1 MKNYEIKGNVIEITL
16 DNDKVVKVGKV
27 YIERCI
33 EKLDIDMEDALLT
46 WLEDEGYM
54 ENLDQ
59 EELCDLAKENK
70 SHKVVNAKVEKEPT
84 KKTQKERVAKSN
96 PDKEYI
102 VGVVAEFL
110 EDIVGKDNINIEN
123 KAKLI
128 VFTYNG
134 NEYKLD
140 LVQKRPPKAGK

>member
-27 YIERCI
+27 YIDRCV

-59 EELCDLAKENK
+59 KELCDLAKENK

-84 KKTQKERVAKSN
+84 KKTQKERTK
-96 PDKEYI
+96 
-102 VGVVAEFL
+102 
-110 EDIVGKDNINIEN
+110 KDNPTKEMIIQEIAKILPQFATDVNIEN
-123 KAKLI
+123 AGKI
-128 VFTYNG
+128 ITFTVG
-134 NEYKLD
+134 NDNFKLD
-140 LVQKRPPKAGK
+140 LTQKRKPKAEK

>member
-84 KKTQKERVAKSN
+84 KKTQKERVKKENPTKEMIIQEIAKILPN
-96 PDKEYI
+96 FATD
-102 VGVVAEFL
+102 V
-110 EDIVGKDNINIEN
+110 NIEN
-123 KAKLI
+123 TGKI
-128 VFTYNG
+128 ITFTVG
-134 NEYKLD
+134 NDNFKID
-140 LVQKRPPKAGK
+140 LTQKRKPKAEK